1 MLMDNRKKRR
11 EMAVMSTNERIEAV
25 IIALEDE
32 NPDVDFAIKT
42 LKEILLQESDE
53 DIWDSIKEQ
62 VASLIDEKILAK
74 EQEGKKSL
82 IEGINRTMKRHR
94 DQ

>member
-1 MLMDNRKKRR
+1 MTRND
-11 EMAVMSTNERIEAV
+11 RINAV
-25 IIALEDE
+25 IAALEGE
-32 NPDVDFAIKT
+32 NPDVAFAIKT

-74 EQEGKKSL
+74 EREEKQTL
-82 IEGINRTMKRHR
+82 IDGVNRTMKRHR